1 MDNIQTKNAGSV
13 QSFRYRAVDHTG
25 KTIKGR
31 IKAQDIDE
39 AKVKIKD
46 NDLIPIKVDSDISVY
61 SKMNRGFTKKVD
73 LSTVSIFCT
82 QLYSIISSGVNIL
95 RGIEILGKQNKNK
108 LMQDIVSSIISE
120 VQKGKSLSEAMD
132 NDQCPLPKLLV
143 NMVAVGEVSGNLD
156 EILRQMAIYYEK
168 ENFMRQKLK
177 GAMIYPVILTVV
189 GVGMLIFFSTFVLPE
204 ITGVLLDSGQKL
216 PVLTTMVL
224 GSIDAVKKYG
234 IIVAAAIILMVVLI
248 RVLVPKEKFRAAK
261 DKFLIKAPLLNVCIQ
276 NMVTTR
282 FLRSMYIMLNGGITL
297 IAVLESVEKTLGNTI
312 AEDAIRTCMEGVK
325 RGEKLSENLAG
336 SNFFDPLVINMIEV
350 GEETGQLENVLQ
362 KMTDFFD
369 KETDAVLNRL
379 LSSLEPIFTIIIGI
393 FISILIISLMLPM
406 FGMISNFKSG

>member
-1 MDNIQTKNAGSV
+1 MDNIQTKNAGSI

-31 IKAQDIDE
+31 IKAQDMDE
-39 AKVKIKD
+39 AKIKIKD
-46 NDLIPIKVDSDISVY
+46 NDLIPIKVDSDFSLY

-132 NDQCPLPKLLV
+132 NNQCPLPKLLV

-168 ENFMRQKLK
+168 ENFMRKKLK

-189 GVGMLIFFSTFVLPE
+189 GLGMLIFFSTFVLPE

-216 PVLTTMVL
+216 PVLTTIVL

-234 IIVAAAIILMVVLI
+234 IIVVAAIILMVVLI
-248 RVLVPKEKFRAAK
+248 KVLVPKEKFRSAK
-261 DKFLIKAPLLNVCIQ
+261 DKILIKAPLINVCIQ

-350 GEETGQLENVLQ
+350 GEETGQLEAVLQ

-369 KETDAVLNRL
+369 KETDSVLNRL

-393 FISILIISLMLPM
+393 FISILIVSLMLPM